1 MEKTLYLV
9 RHGETLFNLQK
20 KIQGWC
26 DSPLTNQGID
36 QAMTTQK
43 YFQARSIT
51 FDQCFSSTSE
61 RTSDT
66 LELITDHPYT
76 RLKGLKEWN
85 FGRLEGENETV
96 NPPLPY
102 QDFFVTYGGEAES
115 SFQKRAVETCE
126 TLIQNSG
133 ENFLAVSHG
142 AFCAR
147 FRAFWDEY
155 SHPEWKLASA
165 KQGIGNCCIF
175 KYIYEQGKFRLV
187 DIITQEQQKAF
198 LKQTNEPF
206 SIRL

>member
-9 RHGETLFNLQK
+9 RHGETLFNVQK

-26 DSPLTNQGID
+26 DSPLTDLGIE
-36 QAMTTQK
+36 QAKTTQE
-43 YFQARSIT
+43 YFQGHSIN

-66 LELITDHPYT
+66 LELITDQPYT

-85 FGRLEGENETV
+85 FGRLEGENEIV

-102 QDFFVTYGGEAES
+102 RDFFVTCGGEAEF

-126 TLIQNSG
+126 KLIQNPG
-133 ENFLAVSHG
+133 DIFLAVSHG
-142 AFCAR
+142 AFCGR
-147 FRAFWDEY
+147 FRAYWDEH
-155 SHPEWKLASA
+155 SQPEWKLESV

-175 KYIYEQGKFRLV
+175 KYIYDQEKFRLV
-187 DIITQEQQKAF
+187 DIITQDQQKAF
-198 LKQTNEPF
+198 LKQRA
-206 SIRL
+206 I